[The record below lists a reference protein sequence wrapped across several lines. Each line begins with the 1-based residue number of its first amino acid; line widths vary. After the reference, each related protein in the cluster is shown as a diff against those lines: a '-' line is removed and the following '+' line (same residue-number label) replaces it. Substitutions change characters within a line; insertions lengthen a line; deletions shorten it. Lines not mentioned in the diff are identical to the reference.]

1 MEETN
6 EEQKRVLELL
16 KKLEKNY
23 TIYNK
28 NILWK
33 KYQRAVEQEKEY
45 SLEKKY
51 YEKEKRDLE
60 KYRIEIKNNN
70 ENIER
75 GVNRVEGIKSERKRL
90 ENNNLKKAV
99 EELKE
104 NQEKKLIADKEID
117 KKKSRLEE
125 ENKKIDSYKI
135 KDRNLKR
142 DLENQRYKI
151 EKNYK
156 ELEDINEILLLETPL
171 TRKEIIFQNNYEE
184 IIREVVNIFEIVVS
198 SETSLFNWGV
208 TLIFT

>member
-1 MEETN
+1 M
-6 EEQKRVLELL
+6 
-16 KKLEKNY
+16 
-23 TIYNK
+23 
-28 NILWK
+28 LWK

-60 KYRIEIKNNN
+60 KYRIEIKNN

-135 KDRNLKR
+135 KDRNLR
-142 DLENQRYKI
+142 
-151 EKNYK
+151 
-156 ELEDINEILLLETPL
+156 EI
-171 TRKEIIFQNNYEE
+171 
-184 IIREVVNIFEIVVS
+184 
-198 SETSLFNWGV
+198 
-208 TLIFT
+208 